1 MQSVAII
8 LNPEIEAAGKL
19 ASEITNLLEMQRVL
33 VIAEHDAAL
42 AIGRPDLSRAE
53 GELVKADFAL
63 VFGGDGTLLRASRI
77 MTPHGVPMLG
87 IRLGKFGF
95 LTDVEPCD
103 ARAAV
108 LRMME
113 GEYAVDERMVLRMD
127 VRRNGKRIERWQ
139 ALNDVVVAKG
149 PLARMLRLGTY
160 VSEKY
165 VSTYAADGIIIASP
179 TGSTAYSLSA
189 GGPLVAPDL
198 NILIVTPICPHTLS
212 ARSLVVS
219 SKETV
224 HVKVESD
231 PGDVVMATVDGQVGM
246 PLEPGDEVIVG
257 EAPVRAKLIS
267 VTSTTFYD
275 KLQTRLK
282 WGDRFDL

>member
-1 MQSVAII
+1 MISVAII
-8 LNPEIEAAGKL
+8 LNPEIDTASRL
-19 ASEITNLLEMQRVL
+19 ALEIANLLEKQRVF

-42 AIGRPDLSRAE
+42 AMGRPDLSRAE
-53 GELVKADFAL
+53 EELSKTDFAVVL
-63 VFGGDGTLLRASRI
+63 GGDGTLLRASRI

-108 LRMME
+108 LSMLN
-113 GEYAVDERMVLRMD
+113 GEYTIDERMVLRTD
-127 VRRNGKRIERWQ
+127 VRRDGKRIEHWF

-149 PLARMLRLGTY
+149 PLARMLRLGTC

-165 VSTYAADGIIIASP
+165 ISTYAADGIIIASP

-189 GGPLVAPDL
+189 GGPIVAPDL
-198 NILIVTPICPHTLS
+198 NVLIVTPICPHTLS

-219 SKETV
+219 NKETV

-231 PGDVVMATVDGQVGM
+231 PGDVVMVTVDGQVGM
-246 PLEPGDEVIVG
+246 PLEPGDEVVVG
-257 EAPVRAKLIS
+257 EAHMRAKLIS
-267 VTSTTFYD
+267 VTPTTFYD